1 MKAAFTIPN
10 EEVTDMDDRKI
21 IDLYWER
28 DENAIR
34 ETAAKYG
41 RLCACLAG
49 NILSCREDSE
59 ECVNDTY
66 LAVWNAIP
74 KNRPDRFSVFICRIT
89 RNLALKKYEYLTA
102 AKRNPAAA
110 TSLDELGDC
119 VSGNDSVESELE
131 AKYIKNAI
139 NNFLW
144 QQTAEKRDVFIR
156 RYWYFDSVETICQN
170 TGFSQSKVKSMLYG
184 LRQKLKKYLES
195 EGITI

>member
-1 MKAAFTIPN
+1 M
-10 EEVTDMDDRKI
+10 
-21 IDLYWER
+21 
-28 DENAIR
+28 
-34 ETAAKYG
+34 
-41 RLCACLAG
+41 
-49 NILSCREDSE
+49 
-59 ECVNDTY
+59 
-66 LAVWNAIP
+66 
-74 KNRPDRFSVFICRIT
+74 
-89 RNLALKKYEYLTA
+89 
-102 AKRNPAAA
+102 
-110 TSLDELGDC
+110 
-119 VSGNDSVESELE
+119 SGNDNVESELE